1 MGISDNMSKYLVFI
15 TNIGSIEINDYG
27 DSELGIWEMISDQYP
42 DVYKEIDSKDIYDII
57 KIE

>member
-1 MGISDNMSKYLVFI
+1 MGISDCMSKYLVFI
-15 TNIGSIEINDYG
+15 NGIGSIEINDFG
-27 DSELGIWEMISDQYP
+27 DSEIGIWEMISDQYP